1 MALALCTATLT
12 YVGFVAVISLVVPLM
27 YGTQVD
33 AQVIGYI
40 VRILI
45 GEASYV
51 LVAHL
56 YFLPYALFGAA
67 FAKMF
72 HNMNGKLD
80 VNDGLPNDRNS
91 FFTATHIFQ
100 NAMLCTTLLIMLR
113 LGCMDIRA
121 LKHGSM
127 GCL

>member
-1 MALALCTATLT
+1 
-12 YVGFVAVISLVVPLM
+12 M

-45 GEASYV
+45 GEAGYV
-51 LVAHL
+51 LVTHL
-56 YFLPYALFGAA
+56 YFLPYALLGAA

-80 VNDGLPNDRNS
+80 VKDGLPNDRNS

-100 NAMLCTTLLIMLR
+100 NTMLCTTLLIMLR
-113 LGCMDIRA
+113 LGCMDIRV
-121 LKHGSM
+121 LKHGSV